1 LLKRSLPLLI
11 RLALLKLM
19 VLSPRVMD
27 MLLAL
32 TLVWNLLVS
41 PSVEVMMTS
50 TTRNLAEVAV
60 VVAVAVE
67 VAVVPEMLL
76 REVPDKRE
84 ATRAARSS

>member
-1 LLKRSLPLLI
+1 
-11 RLALLKLM
+11 
-19 VLSPRVMD
+19 
-27 MLLAL
+27 
-32 TLVWNLLVS
+32 
-41 PSVEVMMTS
+41 MMTS

-76 REVPDKRE
+76 REVLDKRE

>member
-1 LLKRSLPLLI
+1 
-11 RLALLKLM
+11 
-19 VLSPRVMD
+19 MD

-76 REVPDKRE
+76 REVLDKRE

>member
-1 LLKRSLPLLI
+1 MDTLP
-11 RLALLKLM
+11 
-19 VLSPRVMD
+19 
-27 MLLAL
+27 AL
-32 TLVWNLLVS
+32 TPVWNLLDS
-41 PSVEVMMTS
+41 LLVEVMMTS
-50 TTRNLAEVAV
+50 ITKNLAEVAV

>member
-1 LLKRSLPLLI
+1 MLKRSLLLLI
-11 RLALLKLM
+11 RLAFLKLM
-19 VLSPRVMD
+19 LLSPRVMD

-76 REVPDKRE
+76 REVLDKRE

>member
-1 LLKRSLPLLI
+1 
-11 RLALLKLM
+11 
-19 VLSPRVMD
+19 MD

-41 PSVEVMMTS
+41 PLVEVMMTS

-60 VVAVAVE
+60 VAAEAVE
-67 VAVVPEMLL
+67 VAAVPEMLL
-76 REVPDKRE
+76 REVLDKRE

>member
-1 LLKRSLPLLI
+1 
-11 RLALLKLM
+11 
-19 VLSPRVMD
+19 MD

-67 VAVVPEMLL
+67 AAVVPEMLL
-76 REVPDKRE
+76 REVPDKE

>member
-1 LLKRSLPLLI
+1 
-11 RLALLKLM
+11 
-19 VLSPRVMD
+19 

-60 VVAVAVE
+60 E